1 MGKNKDK
8 TVIGITGK
16 PIPEPTT
23 PKKRHKLEQNRRR
36 PEHLGTNV
44 GGYSYRNDVNP
55 YFNPRSIREE
65 ILVNYLLD
73 EGFASDEKSAH
84 AITIVM
90 SEEWKKSIME
100 ADSYAAQMA
109 GK

>member
-16 PIPEPTT
+16 PIPKPRTSNQQYE
-23 PKKRHKLEQNRRR
+23 LEKNRRK
-36 PEHLGTNV
+36 PKHLGPNV